1 MLGREKITSMSSP
14 SPTDAPQG
22 PRQRVL
28 SGIQPTGD
36 SFHLGNYLGAVRQ
49 WVALQEDYD
58 AFYFIPDLHAITVP
72 QDPKALRNRTRIAA
86 AQLLAVGIDPK
97 RSTLFV
103 QSQVPEHAQLAWVLN
118 CITGFGEAG
127 RMTQFKDKSAKQG
140 RDQTTVGLFTYP
152 VLQAADI
159 LLYRPNLVPVGED
172 QRQHLELTR
181 DLAQR
186 FNTRF
191 KKTFVVP
198 DAHIIKGTAKIFDLQ
213 EPTSKMSKSGSN
225 PAGIV
230 NLLDDPKVTAKK
242 LRSAVTDNDRDIAF
256 DPENKPGVSN
266 LLVIQSALSDRS
278 IEDLVSGYEGKGY
291 GDLKSDTA
299 DVLTEFVTP
308 LKASVDGYMS
318 DVAELDRILADGADR
333 AREVASRTLA
343 QVYDRVGFLAPLS

>member
-1 MLGREKITSMSSP
+1 MSSP
-14 SPTDAPQG
+14 DSIDTSQG
-22 PRQRVL
+22 PRRRVL
-28 SGIQPTGD
+28 SGIQPTAD
-36 SFHLGNYLGAVRQ
+36 SFHLGNYLGAVRN
-49 WVALQEDYD
+49 WVELQDEFD

-72 QDPKALRNRTRIAA
+72 QDPKELRRRTRVAA
-86 AQLLAVGIDPK
+86 AQLLAVGIDPEK
-97 RSTLFV
+97 STLFV

-118 CITGFGEAG
+118 CITGFGEAA

-140 RDQTTVGLFTYP
+140 RDHTSVGLFTYP
-152 VLQAADI
+152 ILQAADI

-198 DAHIIKGTAKIFDLQ
+198 DAHIIKGTAKIYDLQ
-213 EPTSKMSKSGSN
+213 DPAAKMSKSSSN

-230 NLLDDPKVTAKK
+230 NILDDPKVSAKK
-242 LRSAVTDNDRDIAF
+242 IRSAVTDNERDIVF
-256 DPENKPGVSN
+256 DTENKAGVSN
-266 LLVIQSALSDRS
+266 LLVIQSALSGES
-278 IEDLVSGYEGKGY
+278 IEDLVAGYAGKGY

-299 DVLTEFVTP
+299 EVLTDFVVP
-308 LKASVDGYMS
+308 LRERMDGFMA
-318 DVAELDRILADGADR
+318 DVAELDRILSAGAAR

-343 QVYDRVGFLAPLS
+343 QVYDRVGFLPPGA